1 MKLEAFDAAAKP
13 KIIRE
18 VKAMVPNLTL
28 IEVCVLLLSFVRFW
42 TKRWDALSS
51 LRVSPLQAKKFVES
65 LPQVLKEGLSKEDAE
80 KLKKT
85 FTDLGATV
93 ALE

>member
-1 MKLEAFDAAAKP
+1 M
-13 KIIRE
+13 R
-18 VKAMVPNLTL
+18 
-28 IEVCVLLLSFVRFW
+28 LSLPS
-42 TKRWDALSS
+42 AP
-51 LRVSPLQAKKFVES
+51 PLATTNPTRTYQPQAKKFVES

-93 ALE
+93 TLE

>member
-1 MKLEAFDAAAKP
+1 M
-13 KIIRE
+13 
-18 VKAMVPNLTL
+18 
-28 IEVCVLLLSFVRFW
+28 LSP
-42 TKRWDALSS
+42 
-51 LRVSPLQAKKFVES
+51 SPLATGRTLAQAKKFVES